1 MNTNQNYNA
10 VSALSTRNAES
21 VAYSPIES
29 NIVDIKAYVDYAR
42 RAMSI
47 YSTRSQYDRAKTE
60 DCLAFLAE
68 LNALKNA
75 TIRTAQDLERAL
87 LCGASCWSQYS
98 YGGCALVYN
107 GDIAEHYLPPSKR
120 NRVKPEDLLDIQ
132 ADALRGAC
140 QRLKRLFVEWKRSA
154 N

>member
-1 MNTNQNYNA
+1 MP
-10 VSALSTRNAES
+10 ALSNDNAGS
-21 VAYSPIES
+21 AAYSSI
-29 NIVDIKAYVDYAR
+29 DIKAYIEYAR
-42 RAMSI
+42 RAMPR
-47 YSTRSQYDRAKTE
+47 YSTRSKYDRAKNE
-60 DCLAFLAE
+60 DCLAFLDE
-68 LNALKNA
+68 LDALKNA
-75 TIRTAQDLERAL
+75 TIRTAQDLERKL

-120 NRVKPEDLLDIQ
+120 NRVKSEDLLDLQ
-132 ADALRGAC
+132 AQALREAC